1 MSERK
6 ASNFPKLRKVW
17 FCYFMWFC
25 FEQKNLSIDLD
36 AAPNWALPLMIIDL
50 TRNNNKLYFWFQI
63 GRSSESPIDFVVMD
77 TVPGNKATEKINT
90 QSTISRFA
98 CRLLCIRD
106 DSDLSAMIFAAGF
119 DSSRNIFQGKFFPI
133 NFF

>member
-1 MSERK
+1 M
-6 ASNFPKLRKVW
+6 LI
-17 FCYFMWFC
+17 C
-25 FEQKNLSIDLD
+25 FEQKNLSIDFD
-36 AAPNWALPLMIIDL
+36 AAPNWALPLMIWREII
-50 TRNNNKLYFWFQI
+50 KLYFWFQI

-119 DSSRNIFQGKFFPI
+119 DSSRNIFQGKISPI
-133 NFF
+133 NFV